1 MSVPTLYTSSP
12 DGCFAEASF
21 CRPQCIILDRQCWGG
36 AIYITDSPPP
46 VQVAGTKGD
55 PAMAAAGGRGGR
67 GGAREGGNG
76 RRGGRSGAVGRG
88 GAAGGES
95 GAAGGAGPAIG
106 GARPTVPA
114 AAGPVRRARH
124 RAKRYGSN
132 KYTQSTNDLITYA
145 YPREN
150 RDNPAQKASPA
161 TLEAVETKLNHT
173 ITDIQVSAPLLTLQQ
188 KVTVAQ
194 QLEKIV
200 RVHCCP
206 AAPVAA
212 AAAKQAI
219 ETTLEAGPS
228 KDPQAKAERYI
239 DVIGTQ
245 TQTQQ
250 HSKKRKQAQEEE
262 ARGAP
267 DGPVLQNRAARRT
280 ATVRNKVDLIQPM
293 GHKRK

>member
-1 MSVPTLYTSSP
+1 MATSFFFFFFLAATLLSKS
-12 DGCFAEASF
+12 
-21 CRPQCIILDRQCWGG
+21 
-36 AIYITDSPPP
+36 
-46 VQVAGTKGD
+46 
-55 PAMAAAGGRGGR
+55 
-67 GGAREGGNG
+67 
-76 RRGGRSGAVGRG
+76 
-88 GAAGGES
+88 
-95 GAAGGAGPAIG
+95 
-106 GARPTVPA
+106 
-114 AAGPVRRARH
+114 
-124 RAKRYGSN
+124 
-132 KYTQSTNDLITYA
+132 
-145 YPREN
+145 
-150 RDNPAQKASPA
+150 PAQKASPA